1 MKNLFLKV
9 TLTLALL
16 AAGVSAFAQSTVRGT
31 VKDASGQGVV
41 GASVFVQGTHNG
53 TVVDLD
59 GSYSLANAKVGDK
72 IEFSCIGYASQVLT
86 WNGGTLDVVLSE
98 DSEMLEGTVVTALGI
113 KRSTKALGYAVTE
126 LKSEELNPNLINP
139 VASLLFKYLY
149 FSNN

>member
-16 AAGVSAFAQSTVRGT
+16 SAGLVAFAQSTVRGT

-86 WNGGTLDVVLSE
+86 WNGGTLDVVLAE

-113 KRSTKALGYAVTE
+113 RKDEKKVGYAISSVSF
-126 LKSEELNPNLINP
+126 LARPRRAPCQSPSADGRRPSI
-139 VASLLFKYLY
+139 
-149 FSNN
+149 